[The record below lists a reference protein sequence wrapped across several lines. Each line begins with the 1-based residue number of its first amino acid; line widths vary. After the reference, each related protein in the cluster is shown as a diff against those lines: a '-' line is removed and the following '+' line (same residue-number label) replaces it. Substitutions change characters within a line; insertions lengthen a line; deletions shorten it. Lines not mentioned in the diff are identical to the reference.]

1 LLTYSASVLMQRSRL
16 KSMFLRII
24 LGSLILVL
32 LDLLI
37 EPVAVRLDYW
47 YWVGDVIPLK
57 NYLSWFLA
65 SVVMLSIYEFFRFK
79 YQSVVAPVFLL
90 IQFIF
95 FGILYLVQVIFLP

>member
-1 LLTYSASVLMQRSRL
+1 LMQRSRL
-16 KSMFLRII
+16 KSMLFRVII
-24 LGSLILVL
+24 GALILTL

-47 YWVGDVIPLK
+47 HWADGVVPFK

-65 SVVMLSIYEFFRFK
+65 GVVMLFIYELFRFK
-79 YQSVVAPVFLL
+79 YQRVVAPVFLL

-95 FGILYLVQVIFLP
+95 FGILHLVQVIFLA